1 MARILVVED
10 DDLMAQM
17 YRYFFENRGDQ
28 LSIYASGQAVLAGL
42 NQFGGIDY
50 DIAIADRTLPDM
62 AGDVIV
68 NNLKQRYPQR
78 PIIKISGHDYS
89 CPYGLRPSDA
99 FLKKPFGL
107 KELGDMVD
115 SLLKLR
121 QR

>member
-1 MARILVVED
+1 MMVE
-10 DDLMAQM
+10 M
-17 YRYFFENRGDQ
+17 YRNFFEERGDQ
-28 LSIYASGQAVLAGL
+28 MLAYSEGNLLLGDL
-42 NQFGGIDY
+42 NRNGGVEY
-50 DIAIADRTLPDM
+50 NLAIADRTLPDM

-68 NNLKQRYPQR
+68 DKLKQRYPQR
-78 PIIKISGHDYS
+78 PIIKISGHDYP